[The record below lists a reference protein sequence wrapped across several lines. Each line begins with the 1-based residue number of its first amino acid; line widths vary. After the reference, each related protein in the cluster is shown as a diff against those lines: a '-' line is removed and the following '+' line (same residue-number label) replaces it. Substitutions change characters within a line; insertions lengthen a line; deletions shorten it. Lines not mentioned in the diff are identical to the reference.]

1 MKINGRIA
9 FLPIAL
15 AAVVLG
21 ACTGGPGS
29 TVGTS
34 PSTTPSS
41 EGSEGEESMAPSI
54 PSGEVPDDLLADVLA
69 QAADRAGVDVSEA
82 RIATAEAVTWSDGSL
97 GCPEPGMAYTQAL
110 VPGYRVVVE
119 AGGEELHFHG
129 AESGDFR
136 FCDDPQP
143 PLEGPVDR

>member
-1 MKINGRIA
+1 MKLNQRTKI
-9 FLPIAL
+9 LPIAL
-15 AAVVLG
+15 AALVLG
-21 ACTGGPGS
+21 ACTGEPGA
-29 TVGTS
+29 TTGTS
-34 PSTTPSS
+34 PSKTPSN
-41 EGSEGEESMAPSI
+41 EGDESMAPI
-54 PSGEVPDDLLADVLA
+54 LPSGAVPDDLLADVLA

-82 RIATAEAVTWSDGSL
+82 RIVTAEAVTWSDGSL